1 MSNGNDILPKTQQ
14 ESIPEES
21 YSLPMGYL
29 RAFIVFLVVVHHSLI
44 AYMGAIP
51 RPAHQF
57 AGGLMLWRAFPVVD
71 SRHWAPAG
79 IIVGINDVFFMSL
92 MFLLS
97 GLFVTQSVRR
107 KGVFGY
113 LGDRILRLGIPFLFC
128 AFLVV
133 PAAYYFAYLQS
144 GGTPGLQ
151 NYWAAWQR
159 IGYWPTGPAWF
170 VSLLLAFD
178 IAAAILFALIPFW
191 TSWSGRLGAAEYPRR
206 LFLLVLVVTA
216 IAYVPLADLN
226 NPSTWT
232 YWGLFQFQ
240 TSRPLLYFAYFA
252 VGANL
257 GAYGVHRGLL
267 LPEGRFA
274 RRWWLWL
281 IAASGA
287 LFIGSTVL
295 IAILTTKG
303 VAQRIWMDVGA
314 FSFVL
319 SCGTLCFA
327 FLGIFVRFTTR
338 SNRLMDSLSANSYG
352 IYLVH
357 YFFVAAIQY
366 ALLSQPLSGAAKAG
380 VVVAGALAASW
391 VTTAILRRI
400 PLVSRLVG
408 G

>member
-1 MSNGNDILPKTQQ
+1 MTPKDIDAILSRAGAESAVDPTVVERAKRSILETLQPVRPLPP
-14 ESIPEES
+14 SW
-21 YSLPMGYL
+21 M
-29 RAFIVFLVVVHHSLI
+29 I
-44 AYMGAIP
+44 A
-51 RPAHQF
+51 
-57 AGGLMLWRAFPVVD
+57 AGLLTVLAAV
-71 SRHWAPAG
+71 S
-79 IIVGINDVFFMSL
+79 IVG
-92 MFLLS
+92 
-97 GLFVTQSVRR
+97 
-107 KGVFGY
+107 
-113 LGDRILRLGIPFLFC
+113 
-128 AFLVV
+128 
-133 PAAYYFAYLQS
+133 AAS
-144 GGTPGLQ
+144 
-151 NYWAAWQR
+151 
-159 IGYWPTGPAWF
+159 
-170 VSLLLAFD
+170 
-178 IAAAILFALIPFW
+178 
-191 TSWSGRLGAAEYPRR
+191 
-206 LFLLVLVVTA
+206 
-216 IAYVPLADLN
+216 
-226 NPSTWT
+226 
-232 YWGLFQFQ
+232 
-240 TSRPLLYFAYFA
+240 
-252 VGANL
+252 L